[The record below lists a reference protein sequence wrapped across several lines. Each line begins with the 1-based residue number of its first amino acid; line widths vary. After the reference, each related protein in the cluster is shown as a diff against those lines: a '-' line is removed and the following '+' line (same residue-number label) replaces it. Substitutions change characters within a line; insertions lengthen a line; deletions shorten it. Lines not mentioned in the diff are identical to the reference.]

1 MKKKVIGFSFLLAM
15 IGFIS
20 VPSAYAYFTTY
31 ADAEGEREIML
42 GNDTDIEEEV
52 NDLTKHIVI
61 ANNEDSQPV
70 YIRVKVFW
78 AEGAHVDTVNIGP
91 ADSND
96 SRWSEGTDGFWYYSE
111 IVEPG
116 QSTAELTALITVK
129 GDKKPD
135 FNVVVV
141 SESTPVIYENN
152 SPRPM
157 DWELN

>member
-1 MKKKVIGFSFLLAM
+1 MMKKNIFGFSLLLAL
-15 IGFIS
+15 IGLVS

-52 NDLTKHIVI
+52 NDLTKHIEI

-70 YIRVKVFW
+70 YIRVRVFW
-78 AEGAHVDTVNIGP
+78 AEGTNVDNVYINGE
-91 ADSND
+91 N
-96 SRWSEGTDGFWYYSE
+96 WSEGSDGFWYYSE
-111 IVEPG
+111 IVDPG
-116 QSTAELTALITVK
+116 QKTTELTASIQTK

-152 SPRPM
+152 NPRPM
-157 DWELN
+157 DWDLN